1 MKLEK
6 KKILSAFAVLCFGIA
21 VSLVNVS
28 AERVGVSGNTAG
40 PIQITADLSVDDV
53 KSVGESGEVEIDFE
67 ALKEQNEDIY
77 AWVTV
82 PGTGIDYPVLQKG
95 DSKDPYDDYYL
106 NHTVDLAEGF
116 PGAIYSQAV
125 NHKDFMDSI
134 TVLYGHNLKNG
145 GMFSDLHDFEDR
157 DFFEENRQVI
167 IYLPDQTVT
176 YEIFA
181 AVNSSDALITYEYDF
196 ANPSEVRRYLDDVR
210 SCEGNFR
217 EGSEVSED
225 DKILTLSTCYSD
237 QEERRLLLEAVMVES
252 IPAE

>member
-6 KKILSAFAVLCFGIA
+6 KTILSAFAVLCFGIA

-28 AERVGVSGNTAG
+28 AERETVSGNAAG
-40 PIQITADLSVDDV
+40 SIQITADLSVDDV

-67 ALKEQNEDIY
+67 ALKEQNQDIY

-95 DSKDPYDDYYL
+95 DAKDPYDDYYL

-116 PGAIYSQAV
+116 PGAIYSHAV

-134 TVLYGHNLKNG
+134 TVLYGHNLKKG
-145 GMFSDLHDFEDR
+145 GMFSALHDFEDR
-157 DFFEENRQVI
+157 DFFEENRQII
-167 IYLPDQTVT
+167 IYLPDRTVT

-181 AVNSSDALITYEYDF
+181 AVNFSDVLITYEYDF
-196 ANPSEVRRYLDDVR
+196 TNPSEVRRYLDDVTG
-210 SCEGNFR
+210 CGGNFR
-217 EGSEVSED
+217 EETEVAENN
-225 DKILTLSTCYSD
+225 KFLTMSTCYSD
-237 QEERRLLLEAVMVES
+237 QDERRLLIEAVLVES
-252 IPAE
+252 VPTK